1 MFSSDGHF
9 DTRDLI
15 PNISE
20 VQDGKLEN
28 RQKKVNC
35 ELLQTDVTKANF
47 RQGLSL
53 NLFQLINKYSSFT
66 KFCSKNAKLAG
77 SEDCQ
82 AQGRNEMGVFRLII
96 IWPHCT
102 R

>member
-1 MFSSDGHF
+1 MFWSDGHF

-15 PNISE
+15 PKISE

-28 RQKKVNC
+28 RQIWKKVNY

-53 NLFQLINKYSSFT
+53 NLFQLIKQILFVH
-66 KFCSKNAKLAG
+66 KILFK
-77 SEDCQ
+77 
-82 AQGRNEMGVFRLII
+82 RR
-96 IWPHCT
+96 
-102 R
+102 

>member
-1 MFSSDGHF
+1 MVIS
-9 DTRDLI
+9 TRDPI

-20 VQDGKLEN
+20 VQDQKLEN
-28 RQKKVNC
+28 RQKRVNC

-66 KFCSKNAKLAG
+66 KVCSKK
-77 SEDCQ
+77 
-82 AQGRNEMGVFRLII
+82 R
-96 IWPHCT
+96 
-102 R
+102 

>member
-1 MFSSDGHF
+1 MFWKFSICDGHF

-35 ELLQTDVTKANF
+35 ELLQIDVTKANF
-47 RQGLSL
+47 RHGLSL
-53 NLFQLINKYSSFT
+53 NLFQLKTNTLRSQNFVQKPLNWLGVKIAKCREEMRWLYS
-66 KFCSKNAKLAG
+66 G
-77 SEDCQ
+77 
-82 AQGRNEMGVFRLII
+82 
-96 IWPHCT
+96 
-102 R
+102 